1 MPNTPSLV
9 SAGITAIYGEEG
21 SNLEKVDLL
30 MSSVGNTVRLK
41 KEDHIDVAT
50 AISGS
55 GPAYAFLLIEAMAL
69 IGVELGLSKEISLN
83 LAKNTVFGAGKLCMA
98 VSDSPEILRENV
110 TSPGGTTEAALK
122 ILMNENSLKNL
133 MGDAIKAAHQRSLEL
148 RK

>member
-1 MPNTPSLV
+1 
-9 SAGITAIYGEEG
+9 
-21 SNLEKVDLL
+21 
-30 MSSVGNTVRLK
+30 
-41 KEDHIDVAT
+41 
-50 AISGS
+50 
-55 GPAYAFLLIEAMAL
+55 
-69 IGVELGLSKEISLN
+69 
-83 LAKNTVFGAGKLCMA
+83 MA